1 MSGSSRWR
9 ALANAGKEVAAWA
22 RQAALIHHDVL
33 EPALPERAADGDDIV
48 VLLHG
53 LFATAGVLRPLRRAL
68 GKHRRVHTAAMTYA
82 PGPGVEE
89 LAQKLGALVRDL
101 PAGARLHLVGHS
113 LGGIVT
119 RYFAQEIGDPRILQ
133 TVSLASPF
141 AGIKRAALLG
151 FGGARDLD
159 PQSELLRRV
168 RLGSSRAPQIPHLS
182 IIAAS
187 DVIVPAPISHAL
199 PGGEVILM
207 EGRGHNALLFDAEV
221 AGHIERRVLAIP
233 RGPDVALTTES
244 ADTSEQDRDAAKGA
258 LLGPTA

>member
-1 MSGSSRWR
+1 M
-9 ALANAGKEVAAWA
+9 AAWA
-22 RQAALIHHDVL
+22 RQASLIHHDVL
-33 EPALPERAADGDDIV
+33 EPSLPARAQGGDDIV

-68 GKHRRVHTAAMTYA
+68 ERHRGVHSAALTYA

-89 LAQKLGALVRDL
+89 LAQKLGSLVREL
-101 PAGARLHLVGHS
+101 PEGARLHLVGHS
-113 LGGIVT
+113 MGGVVA
-119 RYFAQEIGDPRILQ
+119 RYFAQEIGDPRVAQ
-133 TVSLASPF
+133 TISMASPF

-168 RLGSSRAPQIPHLS
+168 RLGAAGSPQIPHLS

-199 PGGEVILM
+199 PGGEVALM

-221 AGHIERRVLAIP
+221 AGLIERRVLA
-233 RGPDVALTTES
+233 VARVQAPLTERP
-244 ADTSEQDRDAAKGA
+244 AEERDAGS
-258 LLGPTA
+258 PVS

>member
-22 RQAALIHHDVL
+22 RQATLLHHDVV
-33 EPALPERAADGDDIV
+33 EPALPDQAEDGDDIV

-68 GKHRRVHTAAMTYA
+68 GKHRRVHTAAITYA
-82 PGPGVEE
+82 PGPGIEE
-89 LAQKLGALVRDL
+89 LAHKLGALAKDL
-101 PAGARLHLVGHS
+101 PSGARLHLVGHS
-113 LGGIVT
+113 MGGLVA
-119 RYFAQEIGDPRILQ
+119 RYFAQEIGDPRVLQ
-133 TVSLASPF
+133 TISLASPF
-141 AGIKRAALLG
+141 AGVKRAALLG

-159 PQSELLRRV
+159 PQSELLRRI
-168 RLGSSRAPQIPHLS
+168 RLGSSNTPQIPHLS

-199 PGGEVILM
+199 PGGEVLVM

-233 RGPDVALTTES
+233 RPRAAHVVAGVS
-244 ADTSEQDRDAAKGA
+244 
-258 LLGPTA
+258 

>member
-1 MSGSSRWR
+1 M
-9 ALANAGKEVAAWA
+9 AAWA
-22 RQAALIHHDVL
+22 RQASLIHLDVL
-33 EPALPERAADGDDIV
+33 EPSLPERAKGGDDIV

-68 GKHRRVHTAAMTYA
+68 GRHRRVHTAAMTYA

-89 LAQKLGALVRDL
+89 LAHKLGSLLREL

-113 LGGIVT
+113 LGGVVA
-119 RYFAQEIGDPRILQ
+119 RYFAQELGDSRVTQ

-141 AGIKRAALLG
+141 AGIKRASLLG

-168 RLGSSRAPQIPHLS
+168 RLGASRAPQIPHLS

-199 PGGEVILM
+199 PGGEVAVM
-207 EGRGHNALLFDAEV
+207 EGLGHNALLFDPEV
-221 AGHIERRVLAIP
+221 AGLIERRVLTAP
-233 RGPDVALTTES
+233 RVTPIDPELAGE
-244 ADTSEQDRDAAKGA
+244 DRDAGGA
-258 LLGPTA
+258 PP

>member
-1 MSGSSRWR
+1 MSGSSQSRWR
-9 ALANAGKEVAAWA
+9 ALANAGREVAAWA

-33 EPALPERAADGDDIV
+33 EPALPKAAADGDDIV

-68 GKHRRVHTAAMTYA
+68 SRHRRVHTAALTYA
-82 PGPGVEE
+82 PGPGIEE
-89 LAQKLGALVRDL
+89 LAHKLGALVRDL
-101 PAGARLHLVGHS
+101 PKGARLHLVGHS

-141 AGIKRAALLG
+141 AGIKPAGLLG
-151 FGGARDLD
+151 FGCARDLD

-168 RLGSSRAPQIPHLS
+168 RLGASGASGAPQIPHLS

-207 EGRGHNALLFDAEV
+207 EGRGHNELLFDAEV
-221 AGHIERRVLAIP
+221 AGHIERRVLASP
-233 RGPDVALTTES
+233 RPPNDAPAEPPALP
-244 ADTSEQDRDAAKGA
+244 DRDPAESP
-258 LLGPTA
+258 LL